1 MKIEVGESLG
11 YSYLRHVKECWL
23 VQANWKV
30 SESWPKHSPNTNPDT
45 NTELENL
52 FREMQDEFDSD
63 GKVFK
68 KTKDVHQ
75 LVKQAEIDIVGVDF
89 SGGVHALEIAFHER
103 GLRYG
108 ADPDKRILKKLLR
121 TYLILRAYHGPH
133 RKLHISFLSPKVNPG
148 VAKPLTTVFN
158 RLRQRYPEVTWSLL
172 INGEFRDKVLQ
183 ATLDAAETTADS
195 SELFVRAT
203 RLRDIVGEAESSRNL
218 VSGRQNDSNVQT
230 NKPAGQSD
238 FRQPQGPDSGLNAI
252 LGQWPGDETD
262 DEIAVELENLS

>member
-30 SESWPKHSPNTNPDT
+30 SDRWSEHSPDT

-75 LVKQAEIDIVGVDF
+75 LVRQAEIDIVGVDF
-89 SGGVHALEIAFHER
+89 RGGVHALEIAFHER

-121 TYLILRAYHGPH
+121 TYLILRAYHVPH
-133 RKLHISFLSPKVNPG
+133 RKLHISFLSPKVNPA
-148 VAKPLTTVFN
+148 VAKPLTKVFD

-172 INGEFRDKVLQ
+172 INGEFRDECLQ
-183 ATLDAAETTADS
+183 ATLAATKAMADS
-195 SELFVRAT
+195 SELFVRAA
-203 RLRDIVGEAESSRNL
+203 RLLDIAGKAGSSRDL
-218 VSGRQNDSNVQT
+218 VSRRQRDGSVSK
-230 NKPAGQSD
+230 NKPTVQSD
-238 FRQPQGPDSGLNAI
+238 FRHLQGPDSGLNAI

-262 DEIAVELENLS
+262 DEITAELENLS